1 VNCVAAYAVAYLHY
15 SGVMALKLEIVS
27 EHRDIVGD
35 DAVRE
40 FGAEGGTIGRSLQS
54 DWILPDPDRY
64 ISGKHATVD
73 FKGGAYYLA
82 DTSSNGV
89 FVNGDCEP
97 LGKGNPRRL
106 FNGDVIRFGD
116 FVINVTVEGGES
128 IVMPLDEPAS
138 SIADHARSMV
148 DEDAMK
154 TGLLLLDEEALTGD
168 DEFQS
173 ALFGSHDKT
182 DVAQDHDI
190 PPIEPPTP
198 DVEVK
203 VEVEKPAAPLSAA
216 GLDENELIDA
226 FLGGMGFKRSD
237 LNAQVD
243 MNEVMR
249 NAGEVLREFVEGST
263 QLLASRANLKNAFR
277 LDQTTVLPRHNNPL
291 KLSANS
297 KDSMMQML
305 VGQEGEYLGPKDSV
319 REVCRDLLF
328 HQDAFLDAMNN
339 AFLEFADRFDPA
351 ELQEGF
357 DRTLG
362 TGLLGK
368 LTNKYKYW
376 NMFADLYPIM
386 TEKGGGRF
394 PQMYAEEFVHAY
406 ERQIAE
412 YKRLGGV
419 DESLK
424 ETVIL
429 TETDYNPARDFEID
443 PEISA
448 ELEAMNDSP
457 FEPDDLIEVEPVEK
471 VEGQ

>member
-1 VNCVAAYAVAYLHY
+1 
-15 SGVMALKLEIVS
+15 MALKLEIVG

-35 DAVRE
+35 NAVRE
-40 FGAEGGTIGRSLQS
+40 FAEEGGTIGRSLQS

-64 ISGKHATVD
+64 ISGKHAIID
-73 FKGGAYYLA
+73 YKAGAYYLV

-116 FVINVTVEGGES
+116 FVINVSVEGGES
-128 IVMPLDEPAS
+128 IVMPLDDESDKPVT
-138 SIADHARSMV
+138 DHARSMV

-173 ALFGSHDKT
+173 ALFGNHDET
-182 DVAQDHDI
+182 DVAQDADLA
-190 PPIEPPTP
+190 PIEPP
-198 DVEVK
+198 
-203 VEVEKPAAPLSAA
+203 APEPEQKAPPVPLAEA
-216 GLDENELIDA
+216 GLDEKELIDA
-226 FLGGMGFKRSD
+226 FLGGMGFDRSD
-237 LNAQVD
+237 LNPQAD
-243 MNEVMR
+243 LTEVMR
-249 NAGEVLREFVEGST
+249 NAGEVLREFVDGTT

-297 KDSMMQML
+297 RDSMMQLL
-305 VGQEGEYLGPKDSV
+305 VGREGEYLGPRDAA

-339 AFLEFADRFDPA
+339 AFLEFADRFDPI

-362 TGLLGK
+362 SGILGK

-376 NMFADLYPIM
+376 NMFEDLYPIM

-419 DESLK
+419 DENLK

-429 TETDYNPARDFEID
+429 GDSDYNPARDFEID

-457 FEPDDLIEVEPVEK
+457 FEADDLVVPAPVEK
-471 VEGQ
+471 AEGQ